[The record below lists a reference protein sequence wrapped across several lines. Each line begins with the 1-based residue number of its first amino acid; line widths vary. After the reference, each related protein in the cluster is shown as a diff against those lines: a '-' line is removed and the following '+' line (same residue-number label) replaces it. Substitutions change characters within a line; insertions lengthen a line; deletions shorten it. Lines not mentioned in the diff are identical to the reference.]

1 MKVLLCTREDYMRN
15 FEGDSKQ
22 VLKTCEY
29 LKEKKVNVYI
39 NNGHISDFSEYD
51 IIHLFNLTRVGE
63 IYKYYKIAHG
73 YKKPLVISPIYWD
86 IEKYYLYKNDEEKLN
101 LWKKAYL
108 YREEILKGCHRVFA
122 NSYMEKELLIR
133 EFGICSDA
141 VEVVYTGVEV
151 EHEDI
156 PLYNFRERYKLN
168 KYVLCVGRISP
179 KKNQLLLAK
188 ICEKLGIQLVII
200 GQVKDKEYF
209 KKCMKYR
216 NVVYLGFMDSYN
228 IYNAYRFA
236 KVHALV
242 SFVEKPGMSS
252 LEAAACGCNIVST
265 SEGCAEEYFG
275 DMAYYCNPYDEDSIS
290 QALEEAINKR
300 KNYKLKEYVKENY
313 QWGRS
318 VDKIYRNY
326 IDMLDKK
333 ENC

>member
-22 VLKTCEY
+22 VLRTYQY
-29 LKEKKVNVYI
+29 LKENGVQVHI
-39 NNGHISDFSEYD
+39 DNGHISDYSQYD

-73 YKKPLVISPIYWD
+73 FKKPVVISPIYWD
-86 IEKYYLYKNDEEKLN
+86 IEKYYLYKKDDEKLN
-101 LWKKAYL
+101 LWKKSNL
-108 YREEILKGCHRVFA
+108 YREEILKSCDRVFA

-133 EFGICSDA
+133 EFGICGDA

-179 KKNQLLLAK
+179 KKNQLMLARL
-188 ICEKLGIQLVII
+188 CEKLGVQLVII
-200 GQVKDKEYF
+200 GKVKNKEYF
-209 KKCMKYR
+209 KRCIKYK
-216 NVVYLGFMDSYN
+216 NVVYLGFMDGYN

-252 LEAAACGCNIVST
+252 LEAAASGCNIVST
-265 SEGCAEEYFG
+265 SEGCATEYFR
-275 DMAYYCNPYDEDSIS
+275 DMAYYCNPYEEKTILE
-290 QALEEAINKR
+290 ALEKAI
-300 KNYKLKEYVKENY
+300 YKKKDDTLKEYVKKHYN
-313 QWGRS
+313 WS
-318 VDKIYRNY
+318 DSI
-326 IDMLDKK
+326 KK
-333 ENC
+333 VYEGYLYTLNNIK